1 MIALSP
7 HQRYF
12 LYKGFT
18 DMRKS
23 FDGLCG
29 LVRNE
34 LDKDPASGCVFI
46 FFNKPRTH
54 VKILFWERDGFALFY
69 KRLERGT
76 FEVPSSNHENEIS
89 SQTLS
94 LILDGIILS
103 SVKKKKRYLHPV

>member
-1 MIALSP
+1 MIAISP

-34 LDKDPASGCVFI
+34 LGKDPASGSVFI

-54 VKILFWERDGFALFY
+54 VKLLFWERDGFALFY

-76 FEVPSSNHENEIS
+76 FDVPGANQEQEVS

-94 LILDGIILS
+94 LILQGIVLS
-103 SVKKKKRYLHPV
+103 SVKRKKRYLVPA